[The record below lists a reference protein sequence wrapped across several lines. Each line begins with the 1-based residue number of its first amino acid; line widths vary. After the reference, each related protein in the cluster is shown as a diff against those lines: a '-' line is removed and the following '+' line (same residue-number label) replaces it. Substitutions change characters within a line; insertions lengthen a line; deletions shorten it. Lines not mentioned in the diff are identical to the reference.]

1 MALKFM
7 WGFEI
12 GAGIDYY
19 ANSGWGIPLNADAT
33 GSSYA
38 LYDPQYYEAH
48 QPPTNVG
55 GGSRCLKQTSY
66 YQHHTV
72 YPGDV
77 GDLLAFSGTYSEV
90 TTPVT
95 GSPGWMTTSGFV
107 HFSFK
112 HDFDFDQDI
121 TSVSN
126 PLGKWIHL
134 CTLSSGSATSS
145 MGSHNPFFDGQLLN
159 NTVGSDMWMPL
170 SNTITVNS
178 SHREKGYRPLAPISF
193 YLVRQSGNDGPCS
206 GSGDAIVAILY
217 YADGVGDPASMVFS
231 SSIGGVQQSVEIE
244 KDIWTKFTILYKG
257 SDVAGKVKVWQDGV
271 LKMNESGKTRGTT
284 ANKFW
289 NSVTFS
295 PHGKYATRP
304 ANDFPASV
312 WPEYSQLVDHIF
324 IWDDIKNPADIRQS
338 TSSLFIQGL
347 LPNAD
352 NTDGHFYN
360 DIGTQMAL
368 FKYINDPGDPTELEA
383 SHITARPTPAT
394 LCKFNVQTKS
404 QIENGALIWN
414 DYSAQIKE
422 IVAVGSVGACT
433 KAGVVGSSNYRGSTI
448 VGKLTAEE
456 IGPSVII
463 ERDQLVW
470 NFSEIDVLVGGPWDP
485 AAIGSLKVGFKVE
498 PE

>member
-1 MALKFM
+1 M

-12 GAGIDYY
+12 GAAIDYY
-19 ANSGWGIPLNADAT
+19 AHSGWGVPLGASST
-33 GSSYA
+33 GSNYA
-38 LYDPQYYEAH
+38 LYDSQYYEAH

-95 GSPGWMTTSGFV
+95 GSPGWVTTSGFV

-121 TSVSN
+121 TSAPN

-159 NTVGSDMWMPL
+159 NTAGSDMWMPL
-170 SNTITVNS
+170 PNTINTHGT
-178 SHREKGYRPLAPISF
+178 HREKGYRPLAPISF
-193 YLVRQSGNDGPCS
+193 YLVRQSGNNGPCS

-217 YADGVGDPASMVFS
+217 YTDGVGDPASMVFS

-257 SDVAGKVKVWQDGV
+257 SDWNGKVKVWQDGE
-271 LKMNESGKTRGTT
+271 LKMDENGKTRGTT
-284 ANKFW
+284 ANWNW

-324 IWDDIKNPADIRQS
+324 IWDDINNPVDIRQS

-347 LPNAD
+347 FPD
-352 NTDGHFYN
+352 GDRVDGHFYN
-360 DIGTQMAL
+360 DIGNQVDL
-368 FKYINDPGDPTELEA
+368 YKYINDPGDPTELEA
-383 SHITARPTPAT
+383 SYITANPAPST
-394 LCKFNVQTKS
+394 LCSFNVQNKVD
-404 QIENGALIWN
+404 IENGALNWQ
-414 DYSAQIKE
+414 DYSSQIKE
-422 IVAVGSVGACT
+422 VLAVSSVAACT
-433 KAGVVGSSNYRGSTI
+433 KDGTPGSANYQGSALVGYNAAYTTGPPI
-448 VGKLTAEE
+448 VIEE
-456 IGPSVII
+456 N
-463 ERDQLVW
+463 RLVW
-470 NFSEIDVLVGGPWDP
+470 DFSETNVDSGGSWTGGALGP
-485 AAIGSLKVGFKVE
+485 LKVGFKVQ